1 MIWLQENWIIAVVGL
16 IVAVVLLWWLFGRAK
31 PEEIARPTVEP
42 AKPAKPLEPVKPE
55 IIAAEP
61 ARFKPI
67 EPKPQPVA
75 KAAPPPAPE
84 PVAKAAPPP
93 PAPAPAPA
101 PAAAPVAKA
110 APPAPKPAA
119 KAKAAAK
126 PAAKKPPAK
135 EPAAKPAAKPP
146 VKPAAE
152 SAKKPAAKPATKAAA
167 EPAVKKAAKPAPPKA
182 AAAIPAEP
190 TVPPPAAPKP
200 APAARKTGADNLQL
214 LKGVGPKLVV
224 LLNGLGVTGFQQ
236 IADWTD
242 ADIARID
249 PQLGTFQGRIARDN
263 IVDQAGYLA
272 RGDKAGFEAKYGALG
287 GEL

>member
-16 IVAVVLLWWLFGRAK
+16 VVAVVLLWWLFGRSK

-42 AKPAKPLEPVKPE
+42 TKPAKPLEPVKPE
-55 IIAAEP
+55 IVAAEP

-67 EPKPQPVA
+67 EPRPQPVA
-75 KAAPPPAPE
+75 PAAPPPAPE
-84 PVAKAAPPP
+84 PVAKAAPPA

-101 PAAAPVAKA
+101 PTAKPAPVTKA

-119 KAKAAAK
+119 KPKASAKPVAKKEAAKPPAKPAEPATKAAAKPATKAAAK
-126 PAAKKPPAK
+126 PAAKK
-135 EPAAKPAAKPP
+135 AAKP
-146 VKPAAE
+146 VPA
-152 SAKKPAAKPATKAAA
+152 
-167 EPAVKKAAKPAPPKA
+167 KA

-190 TVPPPAAPKP
+190 TVPPPPAAKP

-224 LLNGLGVTGFQQ
+224 LLNGLGVTSFQQ
-236 IADWTD
+236 VADWTD

>member
-1 MIWLQENWIIAVVGL
+1 MTWLQENWIIAVVGL
-16 IVAVVLLWWLFGRAK
+16 VVAVVLLWWLFGRSK
-31 PEEIARPTVEP
+31 PQEIAPPAAEP

-67 EPKPQPVA
+67 EPKTPPVA
-75 KAAPPPAPE
+75 PAAPPPASE
-84 PVAKAAPPP
+84 PIAKAPPS
-93 PAPAPAPA
+93 APAPSPA
-101 PAAAPVAKA
+101 PEPAPVATPA
-110 APPAPKPAA
+110 AEAPPPAPKPAA
-119 KAKAAAK
+119 RPKAAAK
-126 PAAKKPPAK
+126 PATRKTATREPVAKAAAK
-135 EPAAKPAAKPP
+135 TATKAATKPAAK
-146 VKPAAE
+146 
-152 SAKKPAAKPATKAAA
+152 KA
-167 EPAVKKAAKPAPPKA
+167 AAKPAPAEK
-182 AAAIPAEP
+182 AAIPAEP
-190 TVPPPAAPKP
+190 TVPPPAAEKP
-200 APAARKTGADNLQL
+200 VREAGAAKADNLQL

-249 PQLGTFQGRIARDN
+249 PELGAFQGRIARDN

>member
-1 MIWLQENWIIAVVGL
+1 MAWLQENWIIAVVGL
-16 IVAVVLLWWLFGRAK
+16 VVAVVLLWWLFGRSK
-31 PEEIARPTVEP
+31 REEITPLTAEP

-67 EPKPQPVA
+67 EPEPQLVVP
-75 KAAPPPAPE
+75 AAPPPAPE
-84 PVAKAAPPP
+84 P
-93 PAPAPAPA
+93 
-101 PAAAPVAKA
+101 
-110 APPAPKPAA
+110 AA
-119 KAKAAAK
+119 KAT
-126 PAAKKPPAK
+126 PPA
-135 EPAAKPAAKPP
+135 
-146 VKPAAE
+146 
-152 SAKKPAAKPATKAAA
+152 SAPKPAAKPATKAAA
-167 EPAVKKAAKPAPPKA
+167 KPASKKA
-182 AAAIPAEP
+182 AAAPAPVEAAVIPEEP
-190 TVPPPAAPKP
+190 TVPPPPAAKPDPKP
-200 APAARKTGADNLQL
+200 VAAKADNLQL

-224 LLNGLGVTGFQQ
+224 LLNGLGVSSFQQ

-249 PQLGTFQGRIARDN
+249 PQLGAFQGRIVRDN

>member
-16 IVAVVLLWWLFGRAK
+16 VVAVVLLWWLFGRSK
-31 PEEIARPTVEP
+31 PEEIASPTAEP
-42 AKPAKPLEPVKPE
+42 TKPAKPLEPVKPE

-67 EPKPQPVA
+67 EPKAPPVAPVPPAPPVPAA
-75 KAAPPPAPE
+75 KAAPPPE
-84 PVAKAAPPP
+84 
-93 PAPAPAPA
+93 PA
-101 PAAAPVAKA
+101 PAAKPAPVAEPAAKA

-119 KAKAAAK
+119 KPKAAAK
-126 PAAKKPPAK
+126 PAAKKTVAK
-135 EPAAKPAAKPP
+135 EPAATA
-146 VKPAAE
+146 
-152 SAKKPAAKPATKAAA
+152 ATKATT
-167 EPAVKKAAKPAPPKA
+167 KPAIKKTAKA
-182 AAAIPAEP
+182 VAVIPEEP
-190 TVPPPAAPKP
+190 TVPPPSAAKP
-200 APAARKTGADNLQL
+200 APAPTKTGPDNLQL
-214 LKGVGPKLVV
+214 LKGVGPKLAV
-224 LLNGLGVTGFQQ
+224 LLNGLGVTSFQQ

>member
-1 MIWLQENWIIAVVGL
+1 MTWLQENWIVAVVGL
-16 IVAVVLLWWLFGRAK
+16 VIAVVLLWWLFGRAK
-31 PEEIARPTVEP
+31 PEDIAHPTVEP

-75 KAAPPPAPE
+75 RVAPPPEPQPAAKAPE
-84 PVAKAAPPP
+84 
-93 PAPAPAPA
+93 
-101 PAAAPVAKA
+101 PAAAPDPAPVAEA
-110 APPAPKPAA
+110 PPPAPKPAA
-119 KAKAAAK
+119 KPKAAAKKTAATETATKPVAKTVTKAAAK
-126 PAAKKPPAK
+126 PAVPKAI
-135 EPAAKPAAKPP
+135 KPAP
-146 VKPAAE
+146 VKAAGAISE
-152 SAKKPAAKPATKAAA
+152 
-167 EPAVKKAAKPAPPKA
+167 EPSIPPPSAAKPAP
-182 AAAIPAEP
+182 
-190 TVPPPAAPKP
+190 TVP
-200 APAARKTGADNLQL
+200 KTGADNLQL

-224 LLNGLGVTGFQQ
+224 LLNGLGVTSFQQ
-236 IADWTD
+236 IAAWTD

-263 IVDQAGYLA
+263 IVDQASYLA

>member
-1 MIWLQENWIIAVVGL
+1 MAWLQENWIIAVVGL
-16 IVAVVLLWWLFGRAK
+16 VVAVVLLWWLFGRSK

-42 AKPAKPLEPVKPE
+42 TKPAKPLEPVKPE

-67 EPKPQPVA
+67 EPKAPPVAPATPPPPVKPAA
-75 KAAPPPAPE
+75 KAAPAPE
-84 PVAKAAPPP
+84 P
-93 PAPAPAPA
+93 
-101 PAAAPVAKA
+101 APVAEPAAKA
-110 APPAPKPAA
+110 PPPAPKPAA
-119 KAKAAAK
+119 KPKAAAKPAAKKTTVTEPAAKPATKPVAKAAAK
-126 PAAKKPPAK
+126 PAAKKV
-135 EPAAKPAAKPP
+135 AKPAA
-146 VKPAAE
+146 E
-152 SAKKPAAKPATKAAA
+152 
-167 EPAVKKAAKPAPPKA
+167 KA
-182 AAAIPAEP
+182 AAAIPEEP
-190 TVPPPAAPKP
+190 TVPPPPAAKP
-200 APAARKTGADNLQL
+200 APTPTKTGADNLQL

-224 LLNGLGVTGFQQ
+224 LLNGLGVTSFQQ
-236 IADWTD
+236 VADWTD